1 MTSQRWIWGMALG
14 TMAAAG
20 LGMLLLKKEP
30 PAPTPLM
37 MAAVAPT
44 TPPAEPIN
52 PPAAESMPPLSPED
66 AEKLKEVATYR
77 NEEFGFAFQHP
88 KYRRVSFDGR
98 LMEVHEYRHD
108 PVWEPRPLELTLMGV
123 KLAAIKKSADFSTLR
138 LYIDTE
144 NKRIEQIA
152 KEDSD
157 PLCFDEKIHSIQVA
171 NREAFLEEC
180 ISSGHPESTI
190 YIEANEYVYH
200 LFFLGHL
207 NEASHDP
214 DIRQGLQFVRML
226 LETWTFSEDGHE

>member
-14 TMAAAG
+14 IMTAAG

-88 KYRRVSFDGR
+88 KYKRSSYDGR
-98 LMEVHEYRHD
+98 VMEVLPYRDD
-108 PVWEPRPLELTLMGV
+108 PLPGRRPLELTVMGV
-123 KLAAIKKSADFSTLR
+123 KLAARKKPADFSTLR
-138 LYIDTE
+138 AYIDE
-144 NKRIEQIA
+144 ELRRIEQIA
-152 KEDSD
+152 KEDGD
-157 PLCFDEKIHSIQVA
+157 PLCLDEQIRSIQVA
-171 NREAFLEEC
+171 NREAFLREC
-180 ISSGHPESTI
+180 VFSGRPESTL
-190 YIEANEYVYH
+190 YIEANEYVYY

-207 NEASHDP
+207 NESFRDP
-214 DIRQGLQFVRML
+214 DVLEELQFVRML
-226 LETWTFSEDGHE
+226 LETWTFSEEGHK